1 MKKTY
6 INPTLEIF
14 EINVKTQLLAG
25 SDPVLG
31 SEYNS
36 STDGEPLAPE
46 FEFFGNFGE

>member
-14 EINVKTQLLAG
+14 EINVKSQLLTG

-31 SEYNS
+31 SEYNQA
-36 STDGEPLAPE
+36 TDGEPLAPE
-46 FEFFGNFGE
+46 FEFYGSFDE

>member
-14 EINVKTQLLAG
+14 EINVKSQLLTG

-31 SEYNS
+31 SEYDKA
-36 STDGEPLAPE
+36 TDGEPLAPE
-46 FEFFGNFGE
+46 FEF

>member
-31 SEYNS
+31 SEYDS

-46 FEFFGNFGE
+46 LEFLISFGE